1 MGKNIKERKTQ
12 YQKKLKKQKLFI
24 KFAAK
29 TDYGAGKMKPLKN
42 RSIEKSTHNS
52 SSVYGNYNC
61 AGLCTDILIMPSNS
75 VVFKFALLFQLY
87 EQQLLF
93 LPSYPFW
100 FNFMNSFSFIS
111 SSVC

>member
-61 AGLCTDILIMPSNS
+61 AGLCTDIL
-75 VVFKFALLFQLY
+75 
-87 EQQLLF
+87 
-93 LPSYPFW
+93 
-100 FNFMNSFSFIS
+100 
-111 SSVC
+111 